1 MEGSDHLD
9 RGRSA
14 YAQQAWADA
23 FKHLSAADEQSPLG
37 MDDLECLATA
47 AYLMGNDA
55 EWTTL
60 LARAYQDM
68 LHGGNATRAA
78 RCAFW
83 LGFGL
88 LDLGEVAQGS
98 GWLARAGRVLDDYGQ
113 DCVER
118 GYLLVPSA
126 LEHLEE
132 GDAAAALDI
141 FQQASEIAGRFGD
154 TDLIALTTL
163 GRGQS
168 LIGLGKTR
176 PGSALLDEVMIAVTA
191 DEVSPIIVGV
201 VYCAVIETFHRIF
214 DLGRA
219 QEWTASFSRW
229 CEAQPDLVPY
239 RGQCLI
245 HRAEIMQFQGDWRDA
260 MDEAR
265 RARDRFSRPPVRPAI
280 GMALYRL
287 AELHRL
293 HGEFTKAED
302 AYREASRWGRRPQPG
317 LSLLRLA
324 QGRVDDAGAAIRRS
338 LDEAEDR
345 AARSLLLSASVEI
358 MLAAGDLPAA
368 RVAAD
373 ELSELAASSNTPFL
387 EALAAQAVGAVSL
400 AEGDARGALTI
411 LRGAWTAWRDLEM
424 PYEAGRARVLIGLA
438 YRELGANDDAD
449 MELDAARWIFQQLGA
464 ASDLAAVQDLLH
476 APMAGANG
484 LTGRELQVLT
494 LAASGKTNR
503 AIAVELVI
511 SEKTVARHMSNIF
524 TKLGLSSRSAATAY
538 AYEHDLV

>member
-23 FKHLSAADEQSPLG
+23 FKHLAAADGESPLAS
-37 MDDLECLATA
+37 DDLELLATA
-47 AYLMGNDA
+47 AYLVGDDA
-55 EWTTL
+55 AWTAL
-60 LARAYQDM
+60 LERAYQE
-68 LHGGNATRAA
+68 LLQGGDAARAA

-88 LDLGEVAQGS
+88 LDLGEVARGT
-98 GWLARAGRVLDDYGQ
+98 GWLARAEHVLDDYGQ

-126 LEHLEE
+126 LQHLEE
-132 GDAAAALDI
+132 GDAAAAHDI
-141 FQQASEIAGRFGD
+141 YQRAAAIADRFGD
-154 TDLIALTTL
+154 PDLIALTTL
-163 GRGQS
+163 GRGMS
-168 LIGLGKTR
+168 LIGLGETR
-176 PGSALLDEVMIAVTA
+176 SGSALLDETMIAVTA
-191 DEVSPIIVGV
+191 GEVSPIIVGV

-219 QEWTASFSRW
+219 QEWTAAFSRW

-239 RGQCLI
+239 RGQCLV
-245 HRAEIMQFQGDWRDA
+245 HRAEIMQLQGDWRDA

-287 AELHRL
+287 AELYRL
-293 HGEFTKAED
+293 RGEFSKAEE

-317 LSLLRLA
+317 LALLRLA
-324 QGRVDDAGAAIRRS
+324 QGRVDDADAAIRS
-338 LDEAEDR
+338 ALDQGEDQ
-345 AARSLLLSASVEI
+345 ASRSLLLAASIEI
-358 MLAAGDLPAA
+358 RLAVGDIQAA
-368 RVAAD
+368 RAAAD
-373 ELSELAASSNTPFL
+373 ELSELAASSNAPFL
-387 EALAAQAVGAVSL
+387 EALAAQAGGAVLL
-400 AEGDARGALTI
+400 AEGDARAALAI
-411 LRGAWTAWRDLEM
+411 LRGAWTAWRDLEV

-464 ASDLAAVQDLLH
+464 ANDLAAVSGLLH
-476 APMAGANG
+476 APTARANG
-484 LTGRELQVLT
+484 LTSRELQVLT

-503 AIAVELVI
+503 AIGAELVI

>member
-1 MEGSDHLD
+1 
-9 RGRSA
+9 
-14 YAQQAWADA
+14 
-23 FKHLSAADEQSPLG
+23 
-37 MDDLECLATA
+37 
-47 AYLMGNDA
+47 MGNDA
-55 EWTTL
+55 EWTAL
-60 LARAYQDM
+60 MARAYQE
-68 LHGGNATRAA
+68 LLQGGDAARAA

-83 LGFGL
+83 LGLGL
-88 LDLGEVAQGS
+88 LDLGEVARGS

-126 LEHLEE
+126 LQHLEG
-132 GDAAAALDI
+132 GDASAAHDI
-141 FQQASEIAGRFGD
+141 FQQAAAIADRFAD
-154 TDLIALTTL
+154 PDLIALTTL

-168 LIGLGKTR
+168 LIGLGQTL
-176 PGSALLDEVMIAVTA
+176 PGSALLDEAMIAVTA
-191 DEVSPIIVGV
+191 SEVSPIIVGV

-239 RGQCLI
+239 RGQCLV
-245 HRAEIMQFQGDWRDA
+245 HRAEIMQLQGDWHDA

-287 AELHRL
+287 AELYRL
-293 HGEFTKAED
+293 RGEFTKAEE

-324 QGRVDDAGAAIRRS
+324 QGRVDDADAAIRS
-338 LDEAEDR
+338 ALDEAEDK
-345 AARSLLLSASVEI
+345 ASRSLLLAASVEI
-358 MLAAGDLPAA
+358 MLAAHDVPGA
-368 RVAAD
+368 RAAAD
-373 ELSELAASSNTPFL
+373 ELSELAASSDALFL
-387 EALAAQAVGAVSL
+387 EALAAQAAGAVSL
-400 AEGDARGALTI
+400 AEGDARAALAL
-411 LRGAWTAWRDLEM
+411 LRGAWTAWRDLET

-438 YRELGANDDAD
+438 YRELGANDDAN

-464 ASDLAAVQDLLH
+464 ANDLAAVGGLLH
-476 APMAGANG
+476 APTARPHG
-484 LTGRELQVLT
+484 LTDREVQVLT

-503 AIAVELVI
+503 AIAAELVI